1 MEKRRHRRIKLNLN
15 AKIISQG
22 HAYAGLTENV
32 SEGGLEYLITSSF
45 EVTENFALKKNIDLL
60 LQIPSGETLTLSCE
74 VRWFLRP
81 SVLNTTLTL
90 GLKILNPPPPYKEF
104 IHSLNTDGA
113 VRTTD

>member
-1 MEKRRHRRIKLNLN
+1 MEKRRHRRIPLNLS

-22 HAYAGLTENV
+22 HAYDGLTENV
-32 SEGGLEYLITSSF
+32 SEGGLEYLITS
-45 EVTENFALKKNIDLL
+45 

-90 GLKILNPPPPYKEF
+90 GLKILNPPDPYKEF
-104 IHSLNTDGA
+104 IHSLKTDDVA
-113 VRTTD
+113 QTTD